1 MDTLGHGTRLAA
13 PVGGFRRPGR
23 RRIGGFRGV
32 RLRGHRVIGL
42 SESLEFR
49 VLDLRLW
56 MQDAG
61 YSGLHSDSLG
71 GS

>member
-1 MDTLGHGTRLAA
+1 M
-13 PVGGFRRPGR
+13 
-23 RRIGGFRGV
+23 
-32 RLRGHRVIGL
+32 IGL

-61 YSGLHSDSLG
+61 YRGLHSDSLG